1 MSPEEAEWFGR
12 ILCRIAPVELSPLLN
27 LGSSTLEYRT
37 IACPHIE
44 RSLMRPL
51 INRGV
56 QILNMDLKDAP
67 GVDIV
72 GNVLDRAVRSRIV
85 SNGVK
90 AILCNNLLEHV
101 TDVQAMCNA
110 LAETCPPGGTLCL
123 SVPYAFPFHPDPIDN
138 GFRPSLSDLE
148 RIFTPLGFRVE
159 DGEVVTFGTYGQSI
173 LSNPMLLLRD
183 AYLMSLLPFNR
194 EKRQV
199 FFGNYAFLFKTFK
212 VTCVLLT
219 KIK

>member
-1 MSPEEAEWFGR
+1 MSPEEADWFGR
-12 ILCRIAPVELSPLLN
+12 LLCRIAPVELSPLLN

-51 INRGV
+51 LDRGV
-56 QILNMDLKDAP
+56 KVLNMDIKDAL

-72 GNVLDRAVRSRIV
+72 GDILDPVVRSRIL
-85 SNGVK
+85 SMGVK
-90 AILCNNLLEHV
+90 TILCNNLLEHV
-101 TDVQAMCNA
+101 TDVPAMCSA
-110 LAETCPPGGTLCL
+110 LAETCPIGGSLCL

-148 RIFTPLGFRVE
+148 RIFTPFGFRVD
-159 DGEVVTFGTYGQSI
+159 DGDVVSFGSYGQSI
-173 LSNPMLLLRD
+173 LSNPILLLRD
-183 AYLMSLLPFNR
+183 AYLMSLLPFNK

-199 FFGNYAFLFKTFK
+199 FLGNYAFLLKPFK

-219 KIK
+219 KIE

>member
-148 RIFTPLGFRVE
+148 RIFTPPGDDVALAEALCDVLRQPALAARLGAAGRERVHASFTVE
-159 DGEVVTFGTYGQSI
+159 TMANQTVALYNEMIDSHPST
-173 LSNPMLLLRD
+173 
-183 AYLMSLLPFNR
+183 
-194 EKRQV
+194 RQP
-199 FFGNYAFLFKTFK
+199 
-212 VTCVLLT
+212 
-219 KIK
+219 